1 MAKVFEVDE
10 EKGKYNDEK
19 EGAKMSPPT
28 DTLQA
33 RGGQMC
39 HIPGGI
45 KKKRMAIWTQVMY
58 WKTSYNSANK
68 EGACVGTLHV
78 RRDVMAL

>member
-1 MAKVFEVDE
+1 MMAKVFEVDE

-19 EGAKMSPPT
+19 EGAKMSPLT

-45 KKKRMAIWTQVMY
+45 KKKRMAI
-58 WKTSYNSANK
+58 
-68 EGACVGTLHV
+68 
-78 RRDVMAL
+78 